1 MAVSSECAVAA
12 EADFG
17 TAVSDTYCNPDSFV
31 DGTDNLGFVCA
42 NGPYQAT

>member
-1 MAVSSECAVAA
+1 MTASAVHADLSS
-12 EADFG
+12 
-17 TAVSDTYCNPDSFV
+17 TVSDTYCNPDSFV